1 MAIIRNVVMRGASQ
15 KLGGV
20 VFYTRKGE
28 TVARELAPSVSNPR
42 TWEQMKQRVRLSNV
56 VNAYKANK
64 SWIDGAFED
73 KEEKETDY
81 NAFVRFNLTDSK
93 VALSKGASAAGSAV
107 VSPYKISSGSLP
119 EIRNTGQTTG
129 VATDL
134 YTGTLIITQATTV
147 AQLSEALISNNN
159 GIEHGMQ
166 LSLIVNVQRMNE
178 STNRPYIVVRA
189 YEFIIDETDSTL
201 LSAYFP
207 LGIIVTLSADGRPLF
222 YDGTTIGD
230 GAAAFI
236 LSKTEGGRTRVS
248 TQSLVQYGNQSIY
261 TIYTSPLA
269 VADAISSY
277 GTNTDRFLASDEA
290 NKYNPVTLQ
299 NYIQAMYYKDRM
311 YSNGSDIHYD
321 WSWAVAMYLYFSQ
334 SVAEGATITLY
345 YNGDA
350 HVIPSSSLSW
360 RDNNTRVDVTF
371 PQELRLNED
380 AECSF
385 VVEAGED
392 QMEFDFNLVGS

>member
-1 MAIIRNVVMRGASQ
+1 MAIIKNVVMRGASQ

-73 KEEKETDY
+73 KLAKETDY

-119 EIRNTGQTTG
+119 EISNTRQTTG
-129 VATDL
+129 VVSDL
-134 YTGTLIITQATTV
+134 YTGNTIITQATTV
-147 AQLSEALISNNN
+147 AQLSAALISNNN
-159 GIEHGMQ
+159 GIVHGMQ

-189 YEFIIDETDSTL
+189 YEMIINETDTTL
-201 LSAYFP
+201 LSEYFP
-207 LGIIVTLSADGRPLF
+207 LGILETLDTDGRPLF
-222 YDGTTIGD
+222 FNGTTIGD

-236 LSKTEGGRTRVS
+236 LSITEGGRTRVS
-248 TQSLVQYGNQSIY
+248 TQSLVLYGNQSIY

-269 VADAISSY
+269 VADAIASY
-277 GTNTDRFLASDEA
+277 GTNAERFLSSDEA
-290 NKYNPVTLQ
+290 NKHNPVTLL
-299 NYIQAMYYKDRM
+299 NYIQAVSYNGRL
-311 YSNGSDIHYD
+311 YSSGDNIRAV
-321 WSWAVAMYLYFSQ
+321 WS
-334 SVAEGATITLY
+334 SVASFYFFFAQAVGDNPTITLY
-345 YNGDA
+345 YNGDEYVMQGSDIGWA
-350 HVIPSSSLSW
+350 FGH
-360 RDNNTRVDVTF
+360 TRLEIIF
-371 PQELRLNED
+371 PEALRINEN
-380 AECSF
+380 AECLLL
-385 VVEAGED
+385 VEDGEN
-392 QMEFDFNLVGS
+392 QMQFDFNIVVE